1 MKHLMF
7 FLVVVFGLAL
17 PAWSQNKINQY
28 EYWFDDDFTNRT
40 TVSILPISNFEL
52 NQSISTG
59 SLLTGLH
66 SIHMRFK
73 DISGKYSSVQS
84 NFFIKTVT
92 SSVAAN
98 QIVAY
103 EYWVDADYGNKVL
116 VNTTSSSQFNLNSI
130 LSLASLTTGLHAIH
144 IRFKDNQGVWSSVQ
158 SNFFMKATN
167 EVSIL
172 PSLTKFEYW
181 FDDNYSNMTTG
192 ILASQQQLSFVQS
205 ISTIGLSN
213 GLHTV
218 HFRFEDANGSWSSVL
233 SQFFLKQG
241 NSSFL
246 TEDLVQYEYWFDNDY
261 ASAIQGSM
269 GNTTVQTLTT
279 NLDASALSNG
289 LHVIRFRFKSTSQK
303 WSSVQS
309 NFFLKQ
315 ENNIVTSNEM
325 QEMEYWFDTMY
336 VNKVNVPLA
345 GNTIESIQTSID
357 ATSLGNGLH
366 TMNVRFK
373 DSGTKWSSVLSQFV
387 YKIAPTQ
394 LSTNS
399 ITAYRYW
406 FDTNH
411 VQMQTVQL
419 ASPSQ
424 IELFNSPI
432 SLVSIPKGNHTV
444 HFQMKDSIG
453 NWSSAT
459 NDTLYKYPLP
469 IASFTADA
477 TVFCDSG
484 SVNFDNLSFDAEEFL
499 WDFGDGFT
507 STDSLATHTYAAPGF
522 YTVSLTAHDTTMF
535 IDSTLSITQLVI
547 INETPDPTIFL
558 SGNDSICVGNSVV
571 LSSSPTGLYTW
582 SDGSQSPTLNVNS
595 TGSYFVTVASLDNPL
610 CLATSDTIGITVMPL
625 PDASFD
631 WTNLDHTVTF
641 TNASSVGDSYLWD
654 FGDGNQS
661 SQFSPVYDYGVN
673 GMYDAYL
680 VAYNFCGTD
689 TAFTTIDLSFIGLNE
704 VNVSHQLKLYPN
716 PSNGQFAIELSDLN
730 NDELLIVVY
739 DQSGKLMRKE
749 QLKIVGNKV
758 NLNFESFE
766 NGIYWLELTNA
777 LGWTAKERIVV
788 NHL

>member
-7 FLVVVFGLAL
+7 FLVVVFGLSF
-17 PAWSQNKINQY
+17 PAWSQNKIDQY

-40 TVSILPISNFEL
+40 TVSILPVNNFQL

-59 SLLTGLH
+59 ALVTGIH
-66 SIHMRFK
+66 SIHVRFK
-73 DISGKYSSVQS
+73 DITGKYSSAQS
-84 NFFIKTVT
+84 NFFIKTAT
-92 SSVAAN
+92 SSGATN

-116 VNTTSSSQFNLNSI
+116 VSTTSSPQFNLNSV

-158 SNFFMKATN
+158 SNFFLRAAN
-167 EVSIL
+167 EISLL
-172 PSLTKFEYW
+172 PTLTKFEYW
-181 FDDNYSNMTTG
+181 FDGDYGNMTAGT
-192 ILASQQQLSFVQS
+192 LAPQQQLSFVQS
-205 ISTIGLSN
+205 VSTSGLSD

-218 HFRFEDANGSWSSVL
+218 HFRFEDANGSWSSSF
-233 SQFFLKQG
+233 SQFFLKHG
-241 NSSFL
+241 NSSTV
-246 TEDLVQYEYWFDNDY
+246 TEELVQYEYWFDNDF

-269 GNTTVQTLTT
+269 SNASVQTLSTS
-279 NLDASALSNG
+279 LDASALSNG
-289 LHVIRFRFKSTSQK
+289 LHVVRFRFKSTSQE

-315 ENNIVTSNEM
+315 ENDIVASNEIL
-325 QEMEYWFDTMY
+325 EMEYWFDTMY

-345 GNTIESIQTSID
+345 GNSIESIQTSID
-357 ATSLGNGLH
+357 ASSLGNGLH

-373 DSGTKWSSVLSQFV
+373 DSTTKWSSVLSQFV
-387 YKIAPTQ
+387 YKVAPTQ
-394 LSTNS
+394 LSNNS
-399 ITAYRYW
+399 VTAYRYW

-419 ASPSQ
+419 SAPSQ
-424 IELFNSPI
+424 IELLNAPI
-432 SLVSIPKGNHTV
+432 SMVSIPKGNHTV
-444 HFQMKDSIG
+444 HFQMKDSLG

-477 TVFCDSG
+477 TAFCDSG
-484 SVNFDNLSFDAEEFL
+484 TVNFDNLSFDAEEFL

-522 YTVSLTAHDTTMF
+522 YTVSLTAQDTTLF
-535 IDSTLSITQLVI
+535 IDSTLSITQLIVV
-547 INETPDPTIFL
+547 NETPDPTILL

-571 LSSSPTGLYTW
+571 LSSAPTGLFTW
-582 SDGSQSPTLNVNS
+582 SDGSQSPSLNVNT

-610 CLATSDTIGITVMPL
+610 CVATSDPVEITVMPL

-631 WTNLDHTVTF
+631 WANVDHVVTF
-641 TNASSVGDSYLWD
+641 TNASAVGDSYLWD

-673 GMYDAYL
+673 GVYDAYL

-689 TAFTTIDLSFIGLNE
+689 TAFTTIDLSYIGLNE
-704 VNVSHQLKLYPN
+704 VNVIHQLKLYPN

-730 NDELLIVVY
+730 NDELLLVVY
-739 DQSGKLMRKE
+739 DQSGKLIRKE
-749 QLKIVGNKV
+749 QLKIVNNKV

-766 NGIYWLELTNA
+766 NGMYWLELTNA

-788 NHL
+788 NH

>member
-7 FLVVVFGLAL
+7 FLVVVFGLAF
-17 PAWSQNKINQY
+17 PAWSQNKIDQY
-28 EYWFDDDFTNRT
+28 EYWFDDDFTNRI
-40 TVSILPISNFEL
+40 TVSILPVSNFQL

-59 SLLTGLH
+59 SLVTGIH
-66 SIHMRFK
+66 SIHVRFK
-73 DISGKYSSVQS
+73 DITGKYSSAQS
-84 NFFIKTVT
+84 NFFIKTAT
-92 SSVAAN
+92 SSGAAN

-103 EYWVDADYGNKVL
+103 EYWVDSDYGNKVL
-116 VNTTSSSQFNLNSI
+116 VNTTSSPQFNLNSV
-130 LSLASLTTGLHAIH
+130 LSLASITTGLHAIH

-158 SNFFMKATN
+158 SNFFLRASN
-167 EVSIL
+167 EISLL
-172 PSLTKFEYW
+172 PTLTKFEYW
-181 FDDNYSNMTTG
+181 FDGDYGNMTAGT
-192 ILASQQQLSFVQS
+192 LAPQQQLSFVQS
-205 ISTIGLSN
+205 VSTTGLSD

-218 HFRFEDANGSWSSVL
+218 HFRFEDANGSWSSAL

-241 NSSFL
+241 NSSAL
-246 TEDLVQYEYWFDNDY
+246 TEELVQYEYWFDNDF

-269 GNTTVQTLTT
+269 SNTSVQTLTT
-279 NLDASALSNG
+279 SLDASALSNG
-289 LHVIRFRFKSTSQK
+289 LHVVRFRFKSTSQE

-315 ENNIVTSNEM
+315 ENDIVASNEI

-357 ATSLGNGLH
+357 ASSLGNGLH

-373 DSGTKWSSVLSQFV
+373 DSATKWSSVVSQFV
-387 YKIAPTQ
+387 YKIEPTQ
-394 LSTNS
+394 LSNNS
-399 ITAYRYW
+399 VTAYRYW

-419 ASPSQ
+419 SAPSQ
-424 IELFNSPI
+424 IELLNAPI
-432 SLVSIPKGNHTV
+432 SMVSIPKGNHTV
-444 HFQMKDSIG
+444 HFQMKDSLG

-469 IASFTADA
+469 IANFIADA
-477 TVFCDSG
+477 TSFCDSG
-484 SVNFDNLSFDAEEFL
+484 TVNFDNLSFDAEEFL

-507 STDSLATHTYAAPGF
+507 STDSLATHTYEAPGF
-522 YTVSLTAHDTTMF
+522 YTVSLTAQDTTLF
-535 IDSTLSITQLVI
+535 IDSTLSITQLIVV
-547 INETPDPTIFL
+547 NETPDPTILL
-558 SGNDSICVGNSVV
+558 SGNDSICVGNSII
-571 LSSSPTGLYTW
+571 LSSAPTGLFTW
-582 SDGSQSPTLNVNS
+582 SDGSQSPSLNVNT

-610 CLATSDTIGITVMPL
+610 CVATSDTVEITVLPL

-631 WTNLDHTVTF
+631 WANIDHVVTF
-641 TNASSVGDSYLWD
+641 TNASAVGDSYLWN

-673 GMYDAYL
+673 GVYDAYL

-689 TAFTTIDLSFIGLNE
+689 TAFTTIDLSYIGLNE

-730 NDELLIVVY
+730 NDELLLVVY
-739 DQSGKLMRKE
+739 DQSGTLMRKE
-749 QLKIVGNKV
+749 QLKIVNNKV

-766 NGIYWLELTNA
+766 NGMYWLELTNA

-788 NHL
+788 NH